1 MRLRLSLHFSGIRMA
16 FRLKWY
22 DLAGAHGLNPNKTSI
37 EVNFVQYFVCF
48 SPSITVVISEYFV
61 TDVQIVI

>member
-1 MRLRLSLHFSGIRMA
+1 MA

-48 SPSITVVISEYFV
+48 SPSITVVIFEYFV